1 MAYVYKIYQS
11 LNINVLPLV
20 VYATIITK
28 FQGPKNLPKTPQQK
42 PAKNPLKIP
51 QPKIFYDF
59 LNKKPAK
66 NL

>member
-28 FQGPKNLPKTPQQK
+28 FQGPKNLPKTPRQK
-42 PAKNPLKIP
+42 PAKNPTRQKSS
-51 QPKIFYDF
+51 
-59 LNKKPAK
+59 K
-66 NL
+66 NLL